1 MEVKQLI
8 WMGRVVRRGGGLVGD
23 WIDESDAGDMGGKDC
38 EDGGGL

>member
-1 MEVKQLI
+1 MQCIDSNSHKPSI
-8 WMGRVVRRGGGLVGD
+8 INHSD